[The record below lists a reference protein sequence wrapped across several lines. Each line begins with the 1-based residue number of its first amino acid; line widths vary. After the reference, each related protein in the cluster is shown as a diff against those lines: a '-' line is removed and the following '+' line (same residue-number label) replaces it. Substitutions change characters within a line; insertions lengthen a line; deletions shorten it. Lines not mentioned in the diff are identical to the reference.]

1 MANVRPTV
9 LLSGLPCAS
18 FNVPANLI
26 RRGTANV
33 GTTSLGARAVR
44 LGACGSAATGR
55 CCARVPAT
63 PQPRENNKHTPTH
76 LMVQFMGAPLSSA
89 VEEIQIF
96 SRVSERRTSTHS
108 GDGPREAG
116 R

>member
-1 MANVRPTV
+1 MAKVTPSV

-33 GTTSLGARAVR
+33 GTTSLGACAVR

-55 CCARVPAT
+55 CCACAPAMHRKDT
-63 PQPRENNKHTPTH
+63 KHNRDH
-76 LMVQFMGAPLSSA
+76 LAVRFMGHSSLPTRK
-89 VEEIQIF
+89 ESKF
-96 SRVSERRTSTHS
+96 SLGQSRGSVLT
-108 GDGPREAG
+108 
-116 R
+116 